1 MTSKQ
6 FLKSLSNIEK
16 QLANINKAMGA
27 SKTKSTTKT
36 KDNGIKKLIKSIEKC
51 DKKSKLKK
59 FTVAQLTG
67 FLEHKGIKIRKSV
80 KNDLIDAVTNQ
91 TPVIPETPIPVTQNR
106 IQVTRIQAN
115 LSTSEA
121 SPEYE

>member
-80 KNDLIDAVTNQ
+80 KNDLIDAVWDS
-91 TPVIPETPIPVTQNR
+91 
-106 IQVTRIQAN
+106 
-115 LSTSEA
+115 LDDSSDSGDSDSSDSE
-121 SPEYE
+121 SDSSDSDSSESEYE

>member
-80 KNDLIDAVTNQ
+80 KNDLIDAVWDSLDQ
-91 TPVIPETPIPVTQNR
+91 
-106 IQVTRIQAN
+106 
-115 LSTSEA
+115 SDSSDSGDSDSSDSE
-121 SPEYE
+121 SDSSDSDSSESEYE